1 MARVTQ
7 IMPAEAPG
15 GMPEKA
21 ARLVYWLFGAFT
33 RVFSIVL
40 LLAAWEILA
49 RSGTFT
55 HFQLPAFSEV
65 VVRIWNDAWSG
76 DLWINTALTL
86 YRALTAFAICAVFG
100 VIIGMA
106 MSRSAIANWFF
117 DPIVSVGFPMPKIA
131 FLPVV
136 ILWLGVYDVSKI
148 TIIVIDAIFPVIAA
162 TVIAIQGVERE
173 LIWSARNMGANDCEL
188 LTADRAAGGEPAN
201 HDRASGGA
209 AAVADRGGGGGN
221 ADGRLRPRRRHDD
234 GLAVRQFHRRVRRHR
249 RDRCGRLWPGQDDGF
264 DPPAA
269 VGLAPG
275 NQRTDDGVGFILL
288 RMAFSENRYPSPIE
302 SRTGFSGPCAVP
314 HGG

>member
-7 IMPAEAPG
+7 IMPADAPG
-15 GMPEKA
+15 GLPEKA

-65 VVRIWNDAWSG
+65 VERIGSDAWSG

-117 DPIVSVGFPMPKIA
+117 DPIISVGFPMPKIA

-173 LIWSARNMGANDCEL
+173 LIWSARNMGANNREL
-188 LTADRAAGGEPAN
+188 LTQIVLPAASPQIMTGLQVALPLSLIVAVVAEMLMGGYGL
-201 HDRASGGA
+201 GGA
-209 AAVADRGGGGGN
+209 MMTASRFANSTGVFAGIVEIAVVGYCLVKVMA
-221 ADGRLRPRRRHDD
+221 LIRRR
-234 GLAVRQFHRRVRRHR
+234 
-249 RDRCGRLWPGQDDGF
+249 
-264 DPPAA
+264 
-269 VGLAPG
+269 
-275 NQRTDDGVGFILL
+275 LL
-288 RMAFSENRYPSPIE
+288 IWHQE
-302 SRTGFSGPCAVP
+302 SNEPTTA
-314 HGG
+314 